1 MPVRPL
7 EGRRNLLCG
16 MSTTPKPIIP
26 HRYVFFTL
34 VLLQTQ
40 PLRQRYV
47 LKIKLIRRV
56 LRLAPLVNYERA

>member
-1 MPVRPL
+1 M
-7 EGRRNLLCG
+7 LCG